1 MKVTFN
7 HKNSMVSWELF
18 VRLSFSPNM
27 VLSQKIGEKF
37 KPQKLQFSTF
47 YQGGNLQF
55 TIAVYLQQPREL
67 VWISLPNKNKRQILS
82 KRNCL
87 KYSCTK
93 QPLEIL
99 LVSPIA
105 IRNSQLEY

>member
-1 MKVTFN
+1 
-7 HKNSMVSWELF
+7 MVFWELF
-18 VRLSFSPNM
+18 VRLLFSPNM

-37 KPQKLQFSTF
+37 KPQKLKFSTF
-47 YQGGNLQF
+47 YQDGNLQF
-55 TIAVYLQQPREL
+55 TIAVYLQQPTEL
-67 VWISLPNKNKRQILS
+67 VWISLPNKIKRQILS